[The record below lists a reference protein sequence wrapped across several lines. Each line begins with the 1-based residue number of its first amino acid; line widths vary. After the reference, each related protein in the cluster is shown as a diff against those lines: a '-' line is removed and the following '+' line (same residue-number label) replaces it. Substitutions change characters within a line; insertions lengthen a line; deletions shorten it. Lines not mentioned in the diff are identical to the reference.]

1 MDDIFPAEALIGAER
16 RLAAAVV
23 AVDTH
28 ALDRLL
34 HPQFVS
40 IRPDGRSLDRSEE
53 IDELVAGRL
62 VVDRLVPEETLA
74 TVNGRAGI
82 TRRTLT
88 AEGTDHGR
96 PFHARVLCTR
106 TWVQV
111 PDGWLALLS
120 RVGPAPTETSLG
132 PKCGVRLTVGG

>member
-16 RLAAAVV
+16 RLAAAVL
-23 AVDTH
+23 ARDMD
-28 ALDRLL
+28 ALDRML

-40 IRPDGRSLDRSEE
+40 VRPDGRSLDRSEE
-53 IDELVAGRL
+53 IRELSTGRL
-62 VVDRLVPEETLA
+62 VVADLVPEETLA

-88 AEGTDHGR
+88 AEGNWLGN

-111 PDGWLALLS
+111 PDGWLVLLS
-120 RVGPAPTETSLG
+120 RVGPAPDEPELD
-132 PKCGVRLTVGG
+132 PKCGVQLTARC

>member
-16 RLAAAVV
+16 RLGAAVV
-23 AVDTH
+23 ACDLA

-34 HPQFVS
+34 HPHFVS
-40 IRPDGRSLDRSEE
+40 IRSDGSSLGRSEE
-53 IDELVAGRL
+53 IEEMKTGRL
-62 VVDRLVPEETLA
+62 VVERIAPEETIA

-88 AEGTDHGR
+88 ASGHHHGA
-96 PFHARVLCTR
+96 PFDVRVLCTR

-111 PDGWLALLS
+111 PDGWLVLLS
-120 RVGPAPTETSLG
+120 RIGPAPTETALG
-132 PKCGVRLTVGG
+132 PKCGVRLTAGS

>member
-16 RLAAAVV
+16 RLAAAVL
-23 AVDTH
+23 ALDVD
-28 ALDRLL
+28 ALDRML

-40 IRPDGRSLDRSEE
+40 VRPDGRSLDRSEE
-53 IDELVAGRL
+53 IRELTTGRL
-62 VVDRLVPEETLA
+62 VVTELAPEETLA

-88 AEGTDHGR
+88 AAGEWLGT

-111 PDGWLALLS
+111 PGGWLVLLS
-120 RVGPAPTETSLG
+120 RVGPAPDEPELD
-132 PKCGVRLTVGG
+132 PKCGVRLTARC